1 MTTSN
6 KIMKLCEYNDYIL
19 FKAACSCLANDHD
32 LMISIEEDPEFNN
45 ELVIN
50 FSANVSFIDKTPAF
64 KETFMDKLDRIIAN
78 IFYRTKKSLKL
89 LFTGYLEM
97 DTCFL
102 LSNEEDINDF
112 LKAISGGLEKIKT
125 NKNKKGK

>member
-1 MTTSN
+1 MTSN
-6 KIMKLCEYNDYIL
+6 KIKKLCEYNDYIL
-19 FKAACSCLANDHD
+19 FKAACSCLSNDHD

-50 FSANVSFIDKTPAF
+50 FCANVSFIDKTPGF
-64 KETFMDKLDRIIAN
+64 QETFMDKLDRIFRN
-78 IFYRTKKSLKL
+78 IFYRIKKSLKL

-102 LSNEEDINDF
+102 LSNEEDIDEF
-112 LKAISGGLEKIKT
+112 LKAITGGLEKLKI
-125 NKNKKGK
+125 NKNKKR